1 MSWGVLTRTLKLGL
15 LVSFV
20 VLALSACGG
29 GGGQPQQEEAA
40 QQRERNPQPQQQ
52 AKARKFPDYGE
63 LAPGKYVTDNF
74 EPAFSFRVVGEG
86 WVVREGSEPALV
98 EMSQGVAGPILAFLS
113 AEQVFNP
120 SKVRELDSMPAPEDL
135 VAWLQHHPYLQ
146 TDDPQPAAI
155 GGVEGMRLDAVV
167 ASVPPTECG
176 GNCLGLFTVSDR
188 AYDWLVFEE
197 EKLRFIVLENVGGER
212 VTIGV
217 EAPAEE
223 FEEFLPK
230 AQGVL
235 KTVQWEDA

>member
-1 MSWGVLTRTLKLGL
+1 
-15 LVSFV
+15 
-20 VLALSACGG
+20 
-29 GGGQPQQEEAA
+29 
-40 QQRERNPQPQQQ
+40 
-52 AKARKFPDYGE
+52 
-63 LAPGKYVTDNF
+63 
-74 EPAFSFRVVGEG
+74 
-86 WVVREGSEPALV
+86 
-98 EMSQGVAGPILAFLS
+98 
-113 AEQVFNP
+113 
-120 SKVRELDSMPAPEDL
+120 
-135 VAWLQHHPYLQ
+135 
-146 TDDPQPAAI
+146 
-155 GGVEGMRLDAVV
+155 MRLDAVV

-188 AYDWLVFEE
+188 AYEWVVFEE